1 MNININSICSLF
13 RFFSGEDSEENKNF
27 ILLAKKETE
36 RMLLPDVQ
44 EDERINFLCAAIAN
58 YRYQQ
63 AKAASDA
70 CEYTYTGKMNSNKKN
85 NILVF
90 AESMLRDYYQLCSD
104 IIKPQNFVFMGFSSS
119 DETE

>member
-1 MNININSICSLF
+1 MDINIDSIYSLF
-13 RFFSGEDSEENKNF
+13 RLFSGEDAERNKNF

-36 RMLLPDVQ
+36 RMLIPDVQ

-63 AKAASDA
+63 AKAASGDS
-70 CEYTYTGKMNSNKKN
+70 EYTYTGEMNSDKKN
-85 NILVF
+85 NILIF
-90 AESMLRDYYQLCSD
+90 AENMLRDYYQLCSD
-104 IIKPQNFVFMGFSSS
+104 IIKPQNFVFMSFSSS

>member
-1 MNININSICSLF
+1 MDINIDSICSLF

-27 ILLAKKETE
+27 IILAKKETE

>member
-1 MNININSICSLF
+1 MDINIDSVYSLF
-13 RFFSGEDSEENKNF
+13 RLFSGADAETNKNF

-36 RMLLPDVQ
+36 KILLPDIQ

-63 AKAASDA
+63 AKAASGDS
-70 CEYTYTGKMNSNKKN
+70 EYTYIGEMKSDKKN

-90 AESMLRDYYQLCSD
+90 AENMLRDYYQLCSD
-104 IIKPQNFVFMGFSSS
+104 IIKPQNFVFMGFSSVY
-119 DETE
+119 EQE

>member
-1 MNININSICSLF
+1 MDINIDSIYSLF
-13 RFFSGEDSEENKNF
+13 RLFSGEDAEKNKNF

-63 AKAASDA
+63 AKATSDDS
-70 CEYTYTGKMNSNKKN
+70 EYTYTGEMNSDKKK

-90 AESMLRDYYQLCSD
+90 AENMLRDYYQLCSD

>member
-1 MNININSICSLF
+1 MGVSIDSVYSLF
-13 RFFSGEDSEENKNF
+13 RLFSGEDSETNKYF

-36 RMLLPDVQ
+36 KILLPDIQ

-63 AKAASDA
+63 AKAASADS
-70 CEYTYTGKMNSNKKN
+70 EYTYIGEMNSDKKN

-90 AESMLRDYYQLCSD
+90 AENMLRDYYQLCSD
-104 IIKPQNFVFMGFSSS
+104 IIKPQNFIFMGFSSAH
-119 DETE
+119 ELE